1 MGKRLLLVE
10 DEATLARAMAR
21 LLRRSGYDVFLA
33 GACDE
38 ARSAAGTFSLGVF
51 DVDLPDGDG
60 IGLAEGLLKSGAV
73 RRALFFSGTTSA
85 AKQERAAK
93 LGTFVQ
99 KISGFPRLFRAIE
112 EALAPEHVKV
122 AGGDDDRVGET
133 SDPPPSGKRGLRK
146 KPHEHD

>member
-38 ARSAAGTFSLGVF
+38 AGQAPGTFSLGVF

-60 IGLAEGLLKSGAV
+60 VELAERLLREGVV
-73 RRALFFSGTTSA
+73 RRAVFFSGTTND
-85 AKQERAAK
+85 QQRQRATK
-93 LGTFVQ
+93 LGAFVE
-99 KISGFPRLFRAIE
+99 KTAGFPQLFAMIQLMLE
-112 EALAPEHVKV
+112 SEHVKV
-122 AGGDDDRVGET
+122 AGGEDGRVGG
-133 SDPPPSGKRGLRK
+133 SSSPPPSGIRGLKK
-146 KPHEHD
+146 KPPGRH